1 MKRNNI
7 RYVLILI
14 GLVFLSGITRAQSSD
29 SLSSPLLRNWRV
41 DVHAGALFYYGD
53 LVVLKGAEY
62 PIPYPRDWRLG
73 YGLTVT
79 NQITPNWGVRGRLI
93 NGKYAGRRE
102 IGPDY
107 YSFSAKLLETSLQ
120 TTYDL
125 SSFLRNAQEEHAYRI
140 YGIAGIGLM
149 NYRADLFDYRNN
161 IYLGSEGA
169 GGGSGINGRNL
180 QGDLSLGLGLDI
192 NLAENLRLSLE
203 STYMGT
209 GSDKLDA
216 FVGSTNKNDVLQ
228 YTSLGLGYSFDI
240 KKYRTTRKTE
250 SGTGSASWKSRKMAE
265 TTAQAKKDEKKAEKK
280 QEKTEEKAAD
290 KTDKKSG
297 IVAESVRDGN
307 TVIDAICWAPEQVYG
322 NEEFTLSIELNKSE
336 LNGKAEVRLLL
347 PDKYTAPEQEIDGA
361 VFVTAGRNVTIY
373 YNQLPA
379 DSRIPLRV
387 KIKPNNPA
395 LGNQSVYVI
404 GKITTPDGKSFK
416 FSTVGS
422 FRQVAS
428 R

>member
-1 MKRNNI
+1 MKRTHI
-7 RYVLILI
+7 KLIVILG
-14 GLVFLSGITRAQSSD
+14 GLVLLAGIIRAQSSD

-41 DVHAGALFYYGD
+41 DVHAGAFFYYGD
-53 LVVLKGAEY
+53 LVELKGAEY

-102 IGPDY
+102 VGPDY
-107 YSFSAKLLETSLQ
+107 YAFSAKLLETSLQ

-125 SSFLRNAQEEHAYRI
+125 SSFLRNAQEEYNYRI

-149 NYRADLFDYRNN
+149 NYRADLYDYRNN
-161 IYLGSEGA
+161 IYLRSEGA
-169 GGGSGINGRNL
+169 GGGNGINGRNL

-192 NLAENLRLSLE
+192 NVAENLKLSLE

-216 FVGSTNKNDVLQ
+216 YVGSTNKNDVLQ
-228 YTSLGLGYSFDI
+228 YTSVGVGYSFDI
-240 KKYRTTRKTE
+240 KKYRTSRKSEVST
-250 SGTGSASWKSRKMAE
+250 GTSSWKSRKMAE
-265 TTAQAKKDEKKAEKK
+265 TAAQAKKDEKKEAI
-280 QEKTEEKAAD
+280 QD
-290 KTDKKSG
+290 KSSDNPDKKGS
-297 IVAESVRDGN
+297 IVAENVKDGN
-307 TVIDAICWAPEQVYG
+307 TMIDAICWAPEQVFG
-322 NEEFTLSIELNKSE
+322 NDEFTLSIELNKSQ
-336 LNGKAEVRLLL
+336 LNGKAEVKLLL
-347 PDKYTAPEQEIDGA
+347 PDKYIAPEQEIEGA

-373 YNQLPA
+373 FSQLPT
-379 DSRIPLRV
+379 DSRVPLKV
-387 KIKPNNPA
+387 KIKPDSPSY
-395 LGNQSVYVI
+395 GNQSVYVI
-404 GKITTPDGKSFK
+404 GKIVTPEGKSFK

-422 FRQVAS
+422 FKQVAS